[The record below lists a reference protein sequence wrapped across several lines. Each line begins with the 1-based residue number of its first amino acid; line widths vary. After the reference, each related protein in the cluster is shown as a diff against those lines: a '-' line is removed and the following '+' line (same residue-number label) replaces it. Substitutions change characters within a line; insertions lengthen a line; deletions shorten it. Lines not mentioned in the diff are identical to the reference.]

1 MANLRRFLL
10 GVLFFLATHTA
21 VANVWLVVDAQG
33 QPVEGVILSIPSDS
47 LPASPSE
54 IAVMDQVEKR
64 FEPELLIIQRGQQ
77 VTFPN
82 SDNIRHHVYS
92 FSPTK
97 PFEIKLYKGTDVPPI
112 TFEQAG
118 VVVLGCNIH
127 DAMVGYIYVKGNE
140 LTFLSGKDGYVELS
154 ADTTT
159 NMLAW
164 HPQQVLA
171 PGLRSN
177 VTLDTTTR
185 TIHLPFRVKVP
196 APNES
201 HQHGFKRRKLGQ

>member
-1 MANLRRFLL
+1 MANIRCFLL
-10 GVLFFLATHTA
+10 GIFLLLATHTA

-33 QPVEGVILSIPSDS
+33 QPIEGAILSVPSDA

-140 LTFLSGKDGYVELS
+140 ITFLSGKDGYVELP
-154 ADTTT
+154 ANTPTEI
-159 NMLAW
+159 LAW
-164 HPQQVLA
+164 HPRQVLA
-171 PGLRSN
+171 PGQRSN
-177 VTLDTTTR
+177 VTLDTDTS
-185 TIHLPFRVKVP
+185 TIHLPFQVKVP
-196 APNES
+196 TPTES
-201 HQHGFKRRKLGQ
+201 HQNGFKRRKLGQ